1 MKLRLDKLLVDRSL
15 AASRE
20 RAQAMIIAGRVL
32 VNEQRVDKSGASV
45 SDDATIRLLGDDL
58 RYVSRGGLKLEAALT
73 TWNISVEG
81 QACADIGASTGGFTD
96 CMLQHGA
103 ASVLAVDTG
112 YGQIHHKLR
121 TDPRVTLLERT
132 NARLLTP
139 GQLVLHP
146 TQNSGAPGPDSRTRA
161 GDELI
166 RFFAMDVS
174 FISAT
179 LVLPAVI
186 AALAP
191 PETQWQGEAVLLVKP
206 QFEAGREH
214 VGKGGIVRDPAAH
227 QLAVHRVEDAV
238 RALGGQALALIDSP
252 ILGMEGNR
260 EFLLH
265 ARFA

>member
-1 MKLRLDKLLVDRSL
+1 MKLRLDKLLVDRQL

-20 RAQAMIIAGRVL
+20 RAQALILAGRVL
-32 VNEQRVDKSGASV
+32 VDEQKVQKSGASV
-45 SDDATIRLLGDDL
+45 D
-58 RYVSRGGLKLEAALT
+58 E
-73 TWNISVEG
+73 TWAISVEG
-81 QACADIGASTGGFTD
+81 LACADIGASTGGFTD
-96 CMLQHGA
+96 CLLQDGA

-112 YGQIHHKLR
+112 WGQIHNKLR
-121 TDPRVTLLERT
+121 NDPRVSLLERT
-132 NARLLTP
+132 NARLLDP
-139 GQLVLHP
+139 GALAFLSSIPAGNLLHP
-146 TQNSGAPGPDSRTRA
+146 PSHGP
-161 GDELI
+161 I

-174 FISAT
+174 FIGAS
-179 LVLPAVI
+179 LVLPAVV

-191 PETQWQGEAVLLVKP
+191 AGTPWQGEAVILVKP

-238 RALGGQALALIDSP
+238 RACGGQALALIDSP

-265 ARFA
+265 ARFSC